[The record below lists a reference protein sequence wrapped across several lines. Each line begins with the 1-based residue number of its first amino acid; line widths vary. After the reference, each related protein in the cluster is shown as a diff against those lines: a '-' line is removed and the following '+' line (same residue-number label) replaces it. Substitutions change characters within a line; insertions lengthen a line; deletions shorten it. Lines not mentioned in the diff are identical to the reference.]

1 MLRGSAALQTGGMQ
15 WDRGWGQQAE
25 CIARVGPVC
34 TVLAHGGARVGLG
47 LHGEHSARVPAVQL
61 GAVSPAPAAGCR
73 QR

>member
-1 MLRGSAALQTGGMQ
+1 MQ
-15 WDRGWGQQAE
+15 QDQGWGQQAG
-25 CIARVGPVC
+25 CIARAGPVY
-34 TVLAHGGARVGLG
+34 TVLAPWGGAWVGLG